1 MQRHHRRWTS
11 TFAVLALVTV
21 GLAAHGA
28 GAATT
33 NDPGVTAKEITV
45 GYIYSG
51 TGVAGS
57 TSKNGGKG
65 FQARVDRQNAQG
77 GVNGRK
83 IKAVIIDDASS
94 AANLTAAQDLVNNRN
109 AFIVVNDSAFAFLS
123 YRFLL
128 DNGVPIV
135 GGGYD
140 GSYYGKPG
148 NESIFSALGAPPP
161 GIASDGGVRIMK
173 KLGGTKSAALG
184 YGASASSS
192 ASAQSLQDF
201 AAPALGLNPV
211 YTNTTVDFGTSD
223 VGPLVLGLKNAGAD
237 SVYLPLVASTNF
249 AIIQGLAQNGVD
261 MKAIVMPTGYGQGLL
276 DQPIAQTLGPQD
288 VFVSAWAPVELK
300 TKATKQFQSDL
311 KKYSGLTGVP
321 DFGAYTGYVT
331 GELAILGLQNAGA
344 TPTRQGFV
352 DGLRKLGSYDQAG
365 LGCAPVD
372 ISLEHYGK
380 YPITGCS
387 YAVTVKNGKF
397 VVSNGGKPTKTRL
410 VGDPAAIAASTFD
423 PSAGSST
430 TTTTAAK

>member
-1 MQRHHRRWTS
+1 
-11 TFAVLALVTV
+11 VLALLTV
-21 GLAAHGA
+21 GLAAQGAGA

-128 DNGVPIV
+128 DNGVPII

-223 VGPLVLGLKNAGAD
+223 VGPLVLGMKNAGAD
-237 SVYLPLVASTNF
+237 SVYLPLVAATNF

-311 KKYSGLTGVP
+311 AKYSGLTGVP
-321 DFGAYTGYVT
+321 DFGAYTGYTT

-344 TPTRQGFV
+344 TPTRRGFV
-352 DGLRKLGSYDQAG
+352 DGLRKLGTYDQAG
-365 LGCAPVD
+365 LACTPVD

-380 YPITGCS
+380 YPITGCT

-423 PSAGSST
+423 PNAGSST